1 MEDIPRN
8 LLEEHASAKRKM
20 TAGIVLTAIG
30 AVLSSVGAGLL
41 TWDEIACLVVEL
53 IALVFYGVGIP
64 LLVVGIVKRIRA
76 NIAINAARDEAKKQ
90 AAQSAST
97 YGYDVFGTESAEDAD
112 EYLPCEDNTAYDST
126 PTETAAPTEDID

>member
-1 MEDIPRN
+1 MEKKNANIP
-8 LLEEHASAKRKM
+8 
-20 TAGIVLTAIG
+20 LTGYHTQEIKDATKK
-30 AVLSSVGAGLL
+30 AVL
-41 TWDEIACLVVEL
+41 AC
-53 IALVFYGVGIP
+53 YG
-64 LLVVGIVKRIRA
+64 VVGIVKRIRA